1 MRNNFINSFS
11 IDTETEN
18 IIKRVALE
26 KKCTKSKAVIFIVKE
41 YERLSKMKEG
51 LYGKHNN

>member
-1 MRNNFINSFS
+1 MRNNFVNSFS

-26 KKCTKSKAVIFIVKE
+26 KKCTKSKAVIHIVKE
-41 YERLSKMKEG
+41 YDKKVKEG
-51 LYGKHNN
+51 VKNGATNN